1 MFFLPLIRHRP
12 DITEFFSILLGE
24 DLAGVTLFPYIFTKY
39 KNTDKNVINHEKIH
53 YEQYKETLII
63 GFPIILL
70 LNLIF
75 NLIRYQ
81 QVNKAYRMLLFEK
94 EAYENMNNFDYLKY
108 RRHYSWLRY
117 IKEEKLL

>member
-1 MFFLPLIRHRP
+1 MSKFPLIRHRP
-12 DITEFFSILLGE
+12 DVTDFFAVLLGE
-24 DLAGVTLFPYIFTKY
+24 DLAGVTIFPYIFTKN
-39 KNTDKNVINHEKIH
+39 KDTDKNIINHEKIH

-70 LNLIF
+70 LNLFF

-81 QVNKAYRMLLFEK
+81 KMNKAYRMLLFER

-108 RRHYSWLRY
+108 RRRYAWLKY
-117 IKEEKLL
+117 MWEEKLL